1 MVYQGL
7 VCFTSRSR
15 HTRCALVTGVQ
26 TCALPI
32 SQPPYIAGI
41 GIRPALEGRGA
52 GDEHVGARRDRE
64 RGGVG
69 IDAAVDLQPYVAARL
84 VDHLADRLD
93 LAELAGD
100 EALAADAGVDAHD
113 DRSEGRRL
121 GKECVST
128 GRSGWWPDHAKQ
140 KLIKEE
146 E

>member
-1 MVYQGL
+1 MRISDWSSDVCSSDL
-7 VCFTSRSR
+7 VSSSGSVSSAASGRGSAGAEVRGRPSPRSG
-15 HTRCALVTGVQ
+15 A
-26 TCALPI
+26 A
-32 SQPPYIAGI
+32 QPPDIAGI

-100 EALAADAGVDAHD
+100 EALAAEAGVDAHD
-113 DRSEGRRL
+113 EDEEIGRAH
-121 GKECVST
+121 V
-128 GRSGWWPDHAKQ
+128 
-140 KLIKEE
+140 
-146 E
+146 